1 MNWTRRRVLEV
12 AGQVGLGGAILPW
25 AAGCMKAVTVAVPPS
40 TPPLPATGTT
50 GDDSLKAHASAKGLL
65 FGCAVATELLGV
77 DTAYEQLVR
86 DQCSIVVAENAMKWG
101 PLRPAIGTFYFDDAD
116 RLVAFA
122 EANQMRV
129 RGHNLCWHRQLPKW
143 FGTYATE
150 SNASKLLSEHIQN
163 VAGRY
168 AGRIHSWDVVNEAVL
183 PTDGRPDGLR
193 KSRWLEL
200 IGPGY
205 VDLAF
210 RTAREAD
217 PKALLTYNEYG
228 IESEDGESA
237 AKRKAVLDLLFGMK
251 TRGVPIDAVGV
262 QSHTGATDSYGAGLG
277 NFMASVR
284 QMGLE
289 IFVTEMDVNDRKLM
303 AESSVID
310 REVARQYGDYLG
322 LVLKEPSVKAV
333 LIWGI
338 TDRNTW
344 LNSEDAR
351 EDHLPER
358 CLPFDRELK
367 PVDAFYAMRQAFD
380 RAPSRI

>member
-143 FGTYATE
+143 FGAYATK

-251 TRGVPIDAVGV
+251 TRGVPIDAVGSISYRSDR
-262 QSHTGATDSYGAGLG
+262 QLWRWFKRLYGISSADGARDLRHRDGCQRPKTYGGVVGYRSRSCKTVRGL
-277 NFMASVR
+277 
-284 QMGLE
+284 
-289 IFVTEMDVNDRKLM
+289 
-303 AESSVID
+303 
-310 REVARQYGDYLG
+310 
-322 LVLKEPSVKAV
+322 P
-333 LIWGI
+333 GI
-338 TDRNTW
+338 G
-344 LNSEDAR
+344 
-351 EDHLPER
+351 PER
-358 CLPFDRELK
+358 AQRQGRADLGDHGPEYLAEL
-367 PVDAFYAMRQAFD
+367 
-380 RAPSRI
+380 